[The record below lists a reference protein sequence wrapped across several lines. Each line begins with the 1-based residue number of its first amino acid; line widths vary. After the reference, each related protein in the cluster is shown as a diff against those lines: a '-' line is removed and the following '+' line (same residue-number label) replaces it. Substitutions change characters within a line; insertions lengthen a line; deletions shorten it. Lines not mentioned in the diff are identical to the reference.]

1 MFQGFAE
8 LGDTIPVVIL
18 VRNSSQT
25 PVNLD
30 ALPTFRVYGP
40 DGHVSG
46 QTGSASFRNSGNVSN
61 ATNASPI
68 VVTSA
73 SHGLA
78 TGDRVTITG
87 VVGNTGANGTFI
99 VTRVSDDTFSLD
111 GSSGN
116 GAYSSGGA
124 WNVTGLYSA
133 SIAATEANGYEAGA
147 TYEVLFEGLISTVS
161 WADMASFGVT

>member
-8 LGDTIPVVIL
+8 LGDTIPVVVL

-46 QTGSASFRNSGNVSN
+46 QTGSAGYFDSGNVTD

-73 SHGLA
+73 GHGLA
-78 TGDRVTITG
+78 TGDRVTVAG
-87 VVGNTGANGTFI
+87 VLGNTAANGTFA

-111 GSSGN
+111 GSSGD
-116 GAYSSGGA
+116 GAYDSGGV
-124 WNVTGLYSA
+124 WNLTGLYYAEIVA
-133 SIAATEANGYEAGA
+133 SGANGYEAGA
-147 TYEVLFEGLISTVS
+147 GYSVLFEGLISSVS
-161 WADMASFGVT
+161 WADTRSFGVT

>member
-8 LGDTIPVVIL
+8 LGDTVPVVVL
-18 VRNSSQT
+18 VLNSSGT

-30 ALPTFRVYGP
+30 ALPTYRVYGP

-46 QTGSASFRNSGNVSN
+46 QVGSASFRDSGNVTA

-68 VVTSA
+68 VITSA

-87 VVGNTGANGTFI
+87 VTGNTGANGTFL
-99 VTRVSDDTFSLD
+99 VTKVSDDTFSLD
-111 GSSGN
+111 GSSGT
-116 GAYSSGGA
+116 GAYVSGGV
-124 WNVTGLYSA
+124 WNVTGLYHA
-133 SIAATEANGYEAGA
+133 SLTVSGANGYEAGA

-161 WADMASFGVT
+161 WAKTASLGVT